1 MSHLFIYMAVSQMR
15 AQEWSPRGQ
24 ILSCMVNIFI
34 ECLFNLNNTKLRG
47 AARKAEKQSKSKMFL
62 INCSRWKQTNKGE
75 AIQLGE
81 VDTELYIHLDKYEKE
96 KKGNTRQISA
106 GYHKENR
113 RSDKEN
119 IRSELKW
126 FTTYFFAQTKIFQL
140 VCYGLFETRQHTMNC
155 ASVWAT
161 DCTFILG
168 AVSRLKPGVV
178 SSPLPALE
186 GGGISNHSNKSS
198 SHPSCQ
204 CFPPFMAPGVWLIFY
219 SWKMRPLGV

>member
-1 MSHLFIYMAVSQMR
+1 M
-15 AQEWSPRGQ
+15 
-24 ILSCMVNIFI
+24 
-34 ECLFNLNNTKLRG
+34 K
-47 AARKAEKQSKSKMFL
+47 
-62 INCSRWKQTNKGE
+62 TNK
-75 AIQLGE
+75 Q
-81 VDTELYIHLDKYEKE
+81 
-96 KKGNTRQISA
+96 
-106 GYHKENR
+106 R
-113 RSDKEN
+113 RSDSVRRSGYRTLHSSGQVWKREKGEHQAN
-119 IRSELKW
+119 ISWLSQRKPTLWQRKHTLWTEMIHHL
-126 FTTYFFAQTKIFQL
+126 FFAQTKIFQL
-140 VCYGLFETRQHTMNC
+140 VCYGLFETRQHTMSC

-161 DCTFILG
+161 NCTFILG